1 MPVFQETENFTLQHK
16 GEDCQES
23 KNESKEDKTT
33 KDKVNNNIQTAE
45 EEIVIQGN
53 RPDLSENLNL
63 ESNSSLL
70 PTNEEQSQG
79 NQTLPYI
86 LYKPQ
91 NIFIFE
97 FMSFQTRDYWYRLF
111 EGEMQLAS
119 NETRACEHPVL
130 LKYFKM
136 EKVGVPSQAI
146 KGKMQV
152 EAIDPNLLDDPNKMI
167 RKDIFDLAKE
177 SEMEEAE

>member
-16 GEDCQES
+16 GEDCQET

-45 EEIVIQGN
+45 EEITIQGN

-70 PTNEEQSQG
+70 PTNEEQFQG

-97 FMSFQTRDYWYRLF
+97 FILYHTRDYWYRLF
-111 EGEMQLAS
+111 EGGMQSPS
-119 NETRACEHPVL
+119 NEIRACEHPVL

-152 EAIDPNLLDDPNKMI
+152 EAIDPNLLDDPNKII